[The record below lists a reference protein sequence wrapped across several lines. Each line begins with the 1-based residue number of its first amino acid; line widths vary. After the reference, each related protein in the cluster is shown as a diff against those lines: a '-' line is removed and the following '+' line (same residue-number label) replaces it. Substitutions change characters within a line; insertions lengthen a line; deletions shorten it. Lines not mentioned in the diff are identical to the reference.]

1 MKKVLLVLI
10 FLIVLVPLV
19 GCKNGCKNKKPE
31 ATLSLNVDKV
41 DMYVGD
47 TYTIEALLEN
57 ADNQILYKV
66 IEGNNLISLDGKV
79 VTAISEGTAVVEI
92 TVDGLSEL
100 KKELTITVSKKAE
113 PPHVHNFVE
122 GKCECGEIDP
132 NYVPP
137 HVHEFVE
144 GKCECGET
152 DPNYVPPHVHEFI
165 EGKCECGE
173 TDPNYIPPHV
183 HNFVEGKC
191 ECGEIDPNYVPPH
204 VHEFVEGKC
213 ECGETDPNYVPPHV
227 HEFVEGKCECGETD
241 PNYVPPHV
249 HEFIEGKC
257 ECGETDPNYVPP
269 HVHEFIEGKCECG
282 ETDPNYVPPH
292 VHIDCPKCG
301 KCIDTEC
308 NGEEIYKCKGH
319 DEIAP
324 VIELTD
330 GALDNLKLNWNKEAT
345 DAFLLN
351 GVIATDDVDGD
362 LTDNIKISHE
372 INNRKYGTYVVTY
385 EVSDEAG
392 NIGTFER
399 NVEVVWD
406 YAVEFIGHQGSYY
419 GAPNSEEAFL
429 YAAKTLQ
436 YQALETDVKQ
446 TKDGVF
452 VCCHDDTFGGLTIA
466 NTNWADLK
474 DVVISS
480 SRTAGY
486 PSQYGEMP
494 GTGKYTAK
502 ICTLERYL
510 EICKEYGIKAV
521 VELKGSPGISNSDQS
536 RMDELMALIE
546 QEDMLDQTI
555 FLASAYN
562 CLIWV
567 KQNGYDYIPCQYL
580 VDSFASETVFE
591 RCKTYGLD
599 VSGCVTYG
607 NGQTENTAEWVAR
620 YQDAG
625 IKVSTYTFTQY
636 SDYSDVQK
644 WINIGVDFVTVDWH
658 SMHKLELPDNSDIV
672 YHTVKFYDQDNNL
685 LKETKVKE
693 GRTAASPLAPE
704 KEGYKFSGWSKSIE
718 NVTEGLEVIAMYD
731 LVEYKITYD
740 SNLYVL
746 AKSTWPTKEEF
757 VNDFYNDL
765 FDWLVANASHLSCV
779 TVSGG
784 SYKIYVN
791 STEYGSCTV
800 SSAQDIKDLDVYVF
814 ERTFATLI
822 YKPIDGSNSHDY
834 VPEVDN
840 NYFLNSEPYRT
851 KYIGCNSYFLKAM
864 ETSYTGYSYTYKQAS
879 NNRVQIFFRFHQWCN
894 GTNIPA
900 FNAYPEKNMIKY
912 LVGVTATMPS
922 DHLTYTI
929 EDEFELSSPVS
940 SIAFLGWYLDHD
952 ATSAQVLKIEKGTT
966 GDIILYAK
974 WEAVE
979 MPDVYSKV
987 NYDLDGGTN
996 NENNPNEYLEGIS
1009 TMLYPAEKAG
1019 YVFKGWSKEKGSNS
1033 YITSISEL
1041 TSGEI
1046 TLYANY
1052 EYAVYSI
1059 TYDLQGGEW
1068 GNKVEFIGPYTTSLV
1083 TTANSGFWEGYASN
1097 IYLYNISNFSGGL
1110 NATWSF
1116 RVGIK
1121 LDEAL
1126 GVYVVSSIADS
1137 GKTFTYDG
1145 CDYIIVISSSYGSYG
1160 STSGFRGSV
1169 QLDQIV
1175 KFVGDPDSGAAT
1187 VEFYDSSAISGGTIE
1202 NFVDEYTIAT
1212 LPCLLPTPK
1221 QEGKVFVG
1229 WKLSLTSEE
1238 TFTSLPEGTIG
1249 DVTLYAVFE

>member
-1 MKKVLLVLI
+1 MKKTLLVFILVFAAI
-10 FLIVLVPLV
+10 FMISCK
-19 GCKNGCKNKKPE
+19 GKNGCNNKTPVHEHIACTECGKCTAPE
-31 ATLSLNVDKV
+31 CDGEAADKCLGHEPKHEHISCPDCGKCTAPECDGEDVDKCL
-41 DMYVGD
+41 GH
-47 TYTIEALLEN
+47 
-57 ADNQILYKV
+57 
-66 IEGNNLISLDGKV
+66 
-79 VTAISEGTAVVEI
+79 
-92 TVDGLSEL
+92 
-100 KKELTITVSKKAE
+100 E
-113 PPHVHNFVE
+113 PKHEHIACPNC
-122 GKCECGEIDP
+122 GKC
-132 NYVPP
+132 
-137 HVHEFVE
+137 
-144 GKCECGET
+144 T
-152 DPNYVPPHVHEFI
+152 DPECDGEDVDKCLGHKPKHEH
-165 EGKCECGE
+165 
-173 TDPNYIPPHV
+173 TA
-183 HNFVEGKC
+183 
-191 ECGEIDPNYVPPH
+191 
-204 VHEFVEGKC
+204 
-213 ECGETDPNYVPPHV
+213 
-227 HEFVEGKCECGETD
+227 
-241 PNYVPPHV
+241 
-249 HEFIEGKC
+249 
-257 ECGETDPNYVPP
+257 
-269 HVHEFIEGKCECG
+269 
-282 ETDPNYVPPH
+282 
-292 VHIDCPKCG
+292 CPDCG
-301 KCIDTEC
+301 KCIDPEC
-308 NGEEIYKCKGH
+308 DGEENDKCLGHEPKHEHISCPDCGKCTDPECDGEENDKCLGHEPKHEHIACPDCGKCTDPECDGEDVDKCLGHEPKHEHIACPDCGKCIDPECDGEDSDKCLGHEPKHEHISCPDCGKCTDPECDGEESDKCLGH
-319 DEIAP
+319 DKVAP
-324 VIELTD
+324 VIELAD
-330 GALDNLKLNWNKEAT
+330 GAQEELKLNWNKEAT
-345 DAFLLN
+345 NEFLLS
-351 GVIATDDVDGD
+351 GITATDDVDGD
-362 LTDNIKISHE
+362 LTNNITVYHE

-392 NIGTFER
+392 NTATFER
-399 NVEVVWD
+399 NITVVWD

-419 GAPNSEEAFL
+419 GVANSEEAFL
-429 YAAKTLQ
+429 YAAETLQ

-466 NTNWADLK
+466 NTNWEDLK
-474 DVVISS
+474 DVVVNS

-494 GTGKYTAK
+494 GTGKYSSK

-536 RMDELMALIE
+536 RMDELMELIK

-644 WINIGVDFVTVDWH
+644 WINIGVDFVTVDWQ

-685 LKETKVKE
+685 LKETKVRD
-693 GRTAASPLAPE
+693 GRAAASPLAPE
-704 KEGYKFSGWSKSIE
+704 KVGYKFSGWSKCIE
-718 NVTEGLEVIAMYD
+718 NVTSDLEVTAEYE

-746 AKSTWPTKEEF
+746 TKSTWPTKEEF

-765 FDWLVANASHLSCV
+765 FDWLVANASNLSCV
-779 TVSGG
+779 TVSDG
-784 SYKIYVN
+784 SYRIYVN

-822 YKPIDGSNSHDY
+822 YKPINGSNSHDY

-864 ETSYTGYSYTYKQAS
+864 ETNYTAYSYTYKQAS

-894 GTNIPA
+894 GTSIA
-900 FNAYPEKNMIKY
+900 CFNSYPEKNMIKY
-912 LVGVTATMPS
+912 LVGVEAIMPN

-929 EDEFELSSPVS
+929 EDEFELSIPTS

-952 ATSAQVLKIEKGTT
+952 ATSEQVIKIEKGTT

-974 WEAVE
+974 WEVVE

-987 NYDLDGGTN
+987 SYVLDGGTN
-996 NENNPNEYLEGIS
+996 NEKNPEEYLEGIS
-1009 TMLYPAEKAG
+1009 TMLYPAEKPG
-1019 YVFKGWSKEKGSNS
+1019 YVFKGWSKEQGSNS

-1041 TSGEI
+1041 TSGDI

-1052 EYAVYSI
+1052 EYAVYKI
-1059 TYDLQGGEW
+1059 TYDLQGGDW
-1068 GNKVEFIGPYTTSLV
+1068 GNKAEFTGNPVTSITT
-1083 TTANSGFWEGYASN
+1083 NRKDDFWSGTNYVSY
-1097 IYLYNISNFSGGL
+1097 IYLDHVSTYPK
-1110 NATWSF
+1110 ATWSF
-1116 RVGIK
+1116 RVGIAY
-1121 LDEAL
+1121 DESM
-1126 GVYVVSSIADS
+1126 GIYVVKSVADQNKS
-1137 GKTFTYDG
+1137 FDADICEYVVT
-1145 CDYIIVISSSYGSYG
+1145 ISGSYG
-1160 STSGFRGSV
+1160 QYGSTQDFRNAV
-1169 QLDQIV
+1169 QVGQGV
-1175 KFVGDPDSGAAT
+1175 KVTGDLAT
-1187 VEFYDSSAISGGTIE
+1187 GNATLEFYDASGMTGGTIE
-1202 NFVDEYTIAT
+1202 NYVVEYTIVT
-1212 LPCLLPTPK
+1212 LPSVLPIPQK
-1221 QEGKVFVG
+1221 EGKVFVG
-1229 WKLSLTSEE
+1229 WALSATSSE
-1238 TFTSLPEGTIG
+1238 TFTQLPQGTMG
-1249 DVTLYAVFE
+1249 DVTLYAIFADAN